1 MREQLDDSELETY
14 ARQIVL
20 ADIGYE
26 GQLKL
31 RNARVCLIGLGGLG
45 SPTALKL
52 TGMGVGYLRLVDRDI
67 VSRSDLHRQNLYDR
81 DSVGRPKVE
90 AALARLRGLNPDV
103 EIEVFPESF
112 GPRNAAEL
120 IEGMDVV
127 IDGLDRPEPRY
138 LLNRACWRLNVPYVF
153 GAAVESYG
161 NASTLVPG
169 RSACLECFMGGL
181 GNEDLPVC
189 GVVGVHPSVLGVI
202 SAVQVAEAVRLLTG
216 KEPNLLNRLFYA
228 DLKSF
233 EFNVL
238 NLGPSGT
245 CAVCSG
251 EPAGE
256 PQVVEERYF
265 EEGCGREG
273 RRTFFL
279 LPRERFVLDL
289 ERLEGLLRNKGFPIV
304 SSGPCGIT
312 FEPSVGRRYCL
323 LRGGELN
330 CQVAADAGGDLK
342 KEIFDMYRSLL
353 VDGLDFSPSIMPE

>member
-1 MREQLDDSELETY
+1 
-14 ARQIVL
+14 
-20 ADIGYE
+20 
-26 GQLKL
+26 
-31 RNARVCLIGLGGLG
+31 
-45 SPTALKL
+45 
-52 TGMGVGYLRLVDRDI
+52 
-67 VSRSDLHRQNLYDR
+67 
-81 DSVGRPKVE
+81 
-90 AALARLRGLNPDV
+90 
-103 EIEVFPESF
+103 
-112 GPRNAAEL
+112 
-120 IEGMDVV
+120 
-127 IDGLDRPEPRY
+127 
-138 LLNRACWRLNVPYVF
+138 
-153 GAAVESYG
+153 
-161 NASTLVPG
+161 
-169 RSACLECFMGGL
+169 
-181 GNEDLPVC
+181 
-189 GVVGVHPSVLGVI
+189 
-202 SAVQVAEAVRLLTG
+202 
-216 KEPNLLNRLFYA
+216 
-228 DLKSF
+228 LKSF
-233 EFNVL
+233 EFNVM
-238 NLGPSGT
+238 NLEPSGT